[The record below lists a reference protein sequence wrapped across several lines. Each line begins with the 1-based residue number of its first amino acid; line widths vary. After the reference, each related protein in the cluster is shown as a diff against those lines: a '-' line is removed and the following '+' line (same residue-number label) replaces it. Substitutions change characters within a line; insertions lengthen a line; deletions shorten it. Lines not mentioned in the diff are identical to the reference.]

1 MLFQQIAVFVIYV
14 AWFAGPFFVIELVKE
29 RKASREDYVKGVLV
43 GGIVIVALSATLAF
57 VMGDLAISLWL
68 VATMNWV
75 AYLSAKRLND
85 LGIPKVRA
93 LWILTGIGL
102 AGVPLYCI
110 FASRRLER

>member
-14 AWFAGPFFVIELVKE
+14 AWFAGPFIWVELVKE
-29 RKASREDYVKGVLV
+29 RKVSRGEYVKGILV
-43 GGIVIVALSATLAF
+43 GEMLITALSGTLAF
-57 VMGDLAISLWL
+57 VVGDLVISLWL

-85 LGIPKVRA
+85 LGVPKVRT

-102 AGVPLYCI
+102 VGVPLYCI
-110 FASRRLER
+110 FASRPLQR